1 MVYRYSDLYYEM
13 YNVMVRKSS
22 TMFKRN
28 TKIGMVTYRMIDEKD
43 MLILEILRD
52 NARTPLTEIAEKL
65 GVSESTIRKRVK
77 ALEDGEVIKRYTVVV
92 DPAKLGY
99 NSVSFVGLDVEPTHF
114 LDVAIKMTEFPEV
127 KFVATSTGDHMIMT
141 EIWLKDGRELG
152 KFIAEKIGRL
162 EGVHRVCPAVIME
175 KLKDSCG

>member
-1 MVYRYSDLYYEM
+1 
-13 YNVMVRKSS
+13 
-22 TMFKRN
+22 MFKRN

-43 MLILEILRD
+43 RLILEILRE

-77 ALEDGEVIKRYTVVV
+77 SLEDEDVIKRYTVVV

-114 LDVAIKMTEFPEV
+114 LDVAIQMTEFPEV

-162 EGVHRVCPAVIME
+162 EGVQRVCPAVIME

>member
-1 MVYRYSDLYYEM
+1 ML
-13 YNVMVRKSS
+13 
-22 TMFKRN
+22 
-28 TKIGMVTYRMIDEKD
+28 DEKD
-43 MLILEILRD
+43 MKILEMLRE
-52 NARTPLTEIAEKL
+52 NARIPLTDIATTL
-65 GVSESTIRKRVK
+65 GVSESTVRKRVR
-77 ALEDGEVIKRYTVVV
+77 ALEEEGVIKRYTIVV

-127 KFVATSTGDHMIMT
+127 RFVATSTGDHMIMT

-162 EGVHRVCPAVIME
+162 EGVQRVCPAVIME
-175 KLKDSCG
+175 KLKDTCG

>member
-1 MVYRYSDLYYEM
+1 ML
-13 YNVMVRKSS
+13 
-22 TMFKRN
+22 
-28 TKIGMVTYRMIDEKD
+28 DEKD
-43 MLILEILRD
+43 MKILEILRE
-52 NARTPLTEIAEKL
+52 NARTPLTDIATTL
-65 GVSESTIRKRVK
+65 GVSESTIRKRVR
-77 ALEDGEVIKRYTVVV
+77 ALEDRGVIKRYTIVV

-127 KFVATSTGDHMIMT
+127 RFVATSTGDHMIMT

-162 EGVHRVCPAVIME
+162 EGVQRVCPAVILE
-175 KLKDSCG
+175 KLKDTCG